1 MIIVAVRN
9 NPQRIFFIRFLI
21 FHIVKELVNQYILVD
36 KNCNML
42 RIYSLIKYRMKIYEC
57 FGIKEFGFKK
67 VVEKL
72 LCHRLGVKPE
82 KLIELYHNDLSE
94 SDFAW
99 LQESYHSYSRDKKPL
114 EYILGKVSFAL
125 LDFKV
130 NEHTL
135 IPRPETEYMIQ
146 AVDEYIKTWK
156 PEGKKVLVDVG
167 TGSGVL

>member
-1 MIIVAVRN
+1 
-9 NPQRIFFIRFLI
+9 
-21 FHIVKELVNQYILVD
+21 
-36 KNCNML
+36 ML

-94 SDFAW
+94 NDFTW

-146 AVDEYIKTWK
+146 AVDEYVKIWK

-167 TGSGVL
+167 TGSGVLGLATWWYHKDFFDDIYLTELSVDALDVAQENLKNFGGEE